1 MSIMTCS
8 LACREMDKIPSTLT
22 KVCLNSWIFSLAKTA
37 SHTAWSVANESTT
50 PYKKCFQSMQKYH
63 HNQQQFHF
71 SSPAIEK
78 MTAIMIHRP
87 HCHFHLQ
94 TSSILTRNC
103 LNTKH
108 AILLPQSES
117 AWWFQTW
124 TWGLC
129 WNWWKASNI
138 ALLGAAPSCA
148 TTSVAASSGCIKSGC
163 KDGTKAEEE
172 ELLSLS
178 SSPTIPVVPDD
189 SSSNSTT
196 GDRGDRGLWSFG
208 VGLLTTPLPYTFQ
221 ETMSMARTKQRFKH
235 CETSAIAG
243 QRKMREK
250 KLTNEER
257 SADPQ

>member
-1 MSIMTCS
+1 
-8 LACREMDKIPSTLT
+8 
-22 KVCLNSWIFSLAKTA
+22 
-37 SHTAWSVANESTT
+37 
-50 PYKKCFQSMQKYH
+50 
-63 HNQQQFHF
+63 
-71 SSPAIEK
+71 
-78 MTAIMIHRP
+78 MIHQPR
-87 HCHFHLQ
+87 CHFHMQ
-94 TSSILTRNC
+94 TSSILMRNC

-124 TWGLC
+124 IWGLC

-148 TTSVAASSGCIKSGC
+148 TTSVAASSGSIQSGC
-163 KDGTKAEEE
+163 EDGTKTEEE

-178 SSPTIPVVPDD
+178 SSPTIPVIPDD

-196 GDRGDRGLWSFG
+196 EDRGDRGLWSFG
-208 VGLLTTPLPYTFQ
+208 VGLLTTPLAYTFQ

>member
-1 MSIMTCS
+1 MTCS

-37 SHTAWSVANESTT
+37 SHTALSVANESTT

-63 HNQQQFHF
+63 HYQQQFHF
-71 SSPAIEK
+71 ISFQFPSNWKNDSNHDPLASLPFPF
-78 MTAIMIHRP
+78 ADQQ
-87 HCHFHLQ
+87 HLM
-94 TSSILTRNC
+94 RNC

-117 AWWFQTW
+117 VWWFQTW
-124 TWGLC
+124 IWGLC

-148 TTSVAASSGCIKSGC
+148 TTSVAASSGSIQSGC
-163 KDGTKAEEE
+163 EDGTKAEEE

-178 SSPTIPVVPDD
+178 SSPTIPVIPDD

-196 GDRGDRGLWSFG
+196 EDRGDRGLWSFG